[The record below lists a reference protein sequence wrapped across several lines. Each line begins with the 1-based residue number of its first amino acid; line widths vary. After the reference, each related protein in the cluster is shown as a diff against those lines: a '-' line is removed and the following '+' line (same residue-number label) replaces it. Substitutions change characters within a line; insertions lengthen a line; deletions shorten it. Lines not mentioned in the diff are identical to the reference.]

1 MPGDLIP
8 NALIQRIAKP
18 GNARPLSD
26 RDLGLGLAVTAG
38 AVLASALVAARYS
51 PSPNHPRIR
60 ADYKRLEKPPFNPP
74 DAAFVVWFPLYG
86 ALTLSGWRI
95 WNAPKSPARD
105 RALGHW
111 FGIQVLNA
119 LWMWLGF
126 GRRDR
131 GAATAEAVL
140 TTANAAAYVEAAR
153 HVDRPAAL
161 LAVPYAGWIG
171 FAALL
176 SEELWRRNR

>member
-1 MPGDLIP
+1 MSRELV
-8 NALIQRIAKP
+8 QTIAKP
-18 GNARPLSD
+18 AARRRLSD
-26 RDLGLGLAVTAG
+26 QELALGLAVTAG
-38 AVLASALVAARYS
+38 AVLASAVVAARYS

-60 ADYKRLEKPPFNPP
+60 RDYKRLEKPPFNPP

-95 WNAPKSPARD
+95 WNAPRGPARD

-111 FGIQVLNA
+111 FGIQALNA

-126 GRRDR
+126 GRRAR
-131 GAATAEAVL
+131 GIATVEAVA
-140 TTANAAAYVEAAR
+140 TVANAVAYVDAAR
-153 HVDRPAAL
+153 RVDPPAAA
-161 LAVPYAGWIG
+161 LAVPYAGWMG

>member
-1 MPGDLIP
+1 MPGDLIE
-8 NALIQRIAKP
+8 RIAIP
-18 GNARPLSD
+18 EAAPSLSN
-26 RDLGLGLAVTAG
+26 RELGLGLAVTAG
-38 AVLASALVAARYS
+38 AVLASALIAARYS
-51 PSPNHPRIR
+51 PSPLHGRIR
-60 ADYKRLEKPPFNPP
+60 RYYKRLEKPPFNPP
-74 DAAFVVWFPLYG
+74 DSAFVVWLPLYG

-95 WNAPKSPARD
+95 WNAPKTPARD

-111 FGIQVLNA
+111 FGIQVFNA

-126 GRRDR
+126 GRRKR

-140 TTANAAAYVEAAR
+140 TTANAAAYIEAAR

-171 FAALL
+171 FATLL

>member
-1 MPGDLIP
+1 MSGELV
-8 NALIQRIAKP
+8 RTIAKP
-18 GNARPLSD
+18 ASRRRMSD
-26 RDLGLGLAVTAG
+26 GDMALGFAVTAG

-60 ADYKRLEKPPFNPP
+60 RDYKRLEKPPFNPP

-111 FGIQVLNA
+111 FGIQALNA

-126 GRRDR
+126 GRRKR